1 MRIYTSGSILIFL
14 AVLPYF
20 LKYFYPVPESIFLNY
35 LYGYLAV
42 TLILSTVLSL
52 FLLSSPDTEKRRFFL
67 ATTLFLFINILAF
80 FYISYT
86 VAVGNEYVL
95 RAEDL
100 SSFTPLSSIA
110 CLPVL
115 TYAAW
120 KIGRERRYLDFK
132 HFIGAVITISVIL
145 THGTYTINQLSLENL
160 SLNDYLHITAGVLDI
175 VTITLFVILLSM
187 YYNTVSAVY
196 YVVIIGHY
204 VLKYLG
210 DTFLLYSQ
218 HGLVDPTYPIL
229 YYMFS
234 MIPIF
239 SGFLYIYKQDIRLL
253 SYYEVD
259 LERRRYAEL
268 YRKVNEFQEVLK
280 LINRMLR
287 HDVLNKLQI
296 ISGYIETYMMTKNDS
311 LLEKALKAVDDSSM
325 YIDKIRELEKIV
337 STETDALKPVNVRD
351 LVEEVIRSYNIQF
364 NIHGWC
370 VAMANEALYSVIDN
384 IISNAIK
391 HGGTEK
397 IDIWLSEVEDECEIR
412 IADYGAG
419 IPSEIKEQVF
429 KESFKFGEQAGTGL
443 GLYIVKKVV
452 DRYGG
457 KVWIEDSKPHGATF
471 VIRLKA
477 ARKSLNWQ

>member
-20 LKYFYPVPESIFLNY
+20 LKYFYPLPESLFLNY
-35 LYGYLAV
+35 IYGYLV
-42 TLILSTVLSL
+42 ITLILSTVLSV
-52 FLLSSPDTEKRRFFL
+52 FLLSSSDTEKRRFFL
-67 ATTLFLFINILAF
+67 ATTLFLFINLLAF
-80 FYISYT
+80 FYTAYIVALGSEYT
-86 VAVGNEYVL
+86 LKPEH
-95 RAEDL
+95 L
-100 SSFTPLSSIA
+100 SNFTPISSLA
-110 CLPVL
+110 CFPMLV
-115 TYAAW
+115 YATW

-132 HFIGAVITISVIL
+132 HFIGAVVTISIIL
-145 THGTYTINQLSLENL
+145 THGTYTLNQLGIE
-160 SLNDYLHITAGVLDI
+160 SLNLTDHLHVVGGILDI
-175 VTITLFVILLSM
+175 ITITLFVILLSM

-196 YVVIIGHY
+196 YAVIIGHY
-204 VLKYLG
+204 VLKYLA
-210 DTFLLYSQ
+210 DTFFLYAT
-218 HGLVDPTYPIL
+218 HGLVNPNFPIL

-234 MIPIF
+234 IIPIF

-268 YRKVNEFQEVLK
+268 YTKVNELQEVLR

-296 ISGYIETYMMTKNDS
+296 ISGYIETYMMTENKT

-337 STETDALKPVNVRD
+337 STETDALKPINVRE
-351 LVEEVIRSYNIQF
+351 LVEEVVRLYTIQF
-364 NIHGWC
+364 NINGQC
-370 VAMANEALYSVIDN
+370 VAMADEALYSVIDN

-397 IDIWLSEVEDECEIR
+397 IDIWLSEIEDECEIR
-412 IADYGAG
+412 IADYGVG
-419 IPSEIKEQVF
+419 IPSDIKEQVF
-429 KESFKFGEQAGTGL
+429 RESFKFGEHAGTGL

-457 KVWIEDSKPHGATF
+457 RVWIEDSKPHGATF